1 MLHVTAD
8 GHVSADSRNYSAC
21 RWLKDGKELT
31 DSNKYSIVNDARS
44 GILSLTVI
52 GATEADIGQ
61 YECEV

>member
-1 MLHVTAD
+1 MVFVPANSVDH
-8 GHVSADSRNYSAC
+8 C
-21 RWLKDGKELT
+21 RWLKDDRQLVS
-31 DSNKYSIVNDARS
+31 DDKYSIVNDARS